1 MQKMHRVIT
10 LHLCSA
16 LFNYLSGC
24 MLPYK
29 MNTSISYCLSS
40 LFLVSILA
48 LGIFVANPSIE
59 ALSSTPITKTNDIP
73 SAQSVYQSQSISLPK
88 SVGTFVWYIVNEA
101 HEDTHKEPQKLMS
114 NHNPDF
120 IPTKLTIQ
128 EGVSILF
135 LDTDAPWDTPHPHT
149 IGITDKSSGEVVY
162 STGNLGYTDSSK
174 PVILPA
180 GKYVVEDKTYPWMKA
195 TITVLANH
203 EKNTD
208 NNLTVGAFLA
218 PTNQVADKKDNDG
231 GTHPGWLGYYKTEL
245 PKNGFK
251 ILSEFNFHY
260 AVCSYCPGKFWP
272 DQKTGDHTLI
282 IYSTNQPI
290 DLVLQKLTKMV
301 RDNVY
306 I

>member
-1 MQKMHRVIT
+1 
-10 LHLCSA
+10 
-16 LFNYLSGC
+16 
-24 MLPYK
+24 
-29 MNTSISYCLSS
+29 
-40 LFLVSILA
+40 
-48 LGIFVANPSIE
+48 
-59 ALSSTPITKTNDIP
+59 
-73 SAQSVYQSQSISLPK
+73 
-88 SVGTFVWYIVNEA
+88 
-101 HEDTHKEPQKLMS
+101 MS

-135 LDTDAPWDTPHPHT
+135 LDADAPWDTPHPHT

-162 STGNLGYTDSSK
+162 STGNLDYTDSSK

>member
-1 MQKMHRVIT
+1 MHRVIT

-24 MLPYK
+24 ILPYK

-48 LGIFVANPSIE
+48 LGIIVANPSIE

-88 SVGTFVWYIVNEA
+88 SVSTFVWYIVNEA

-128 EGVSILF
+128 EGVSLLF
-135 LDTDAPWDTPHPHT
+135 LDADAPWDTPHPHT

-162 STGNLGYTDSSK
+162 STGNLDYTDSSK

-180 GKYVVEDKTYPWMKA
+180 GKYVVEDKTYQWMKA

-218 PTNQVADKKDNDG
+218 PTNQVANKKDNDG

-282 IYSTNQPI
+282 IYSTNQRI
-290 DLVLQKLTKMV
+290 DASLQKLAKMV
-301 RDNVY
+301 RANVY

>member
-1 MQKMHRVIT
+1 
-10 LHLCSA
+10 
-16 LFNYLSGC
+16 
-24 MLPYK
+24 
-29 MNTSISYCLSS
+29 MNINISYCLSS
-40 LFLVSILA
+40 LLLVSILT
-48 LGIFVANPSIE
+48 LGIIVANQSIE
-59 ALSSTPITKTNDIP
+59 ALGSTTVTKTNNIP
-73 SAQSVYQSQSISLPK
+73 SAQSVYESQSLSLPK

-114 NHNPDF
+114 NHNPNF
-120 IPTKLTIQ
+120 IPTRLTIQ

-149 IGITDKSSGEVVY
+149 IEITDKSSGKVVY
-162 STGNLGYTDSSK
+162 STGKLDYTDSSK

-180 GKYVVEDKTYPWMKA
+180 GKYVVEDKTYQWMKA

-218 PTNQVADKKDNDG
+218 PTNQVANKKDNDG

-272 DQKTGDHTLI
+272 DQKTGDHTLM

-301 RDNVY
+301 RANVY

>member
-1 MQKMHRVIT
+1 
-10 LHLCSA
+10 
-16 LFNYLSGC
+16 
-24 MLPYK
+24 

-48 LGIFVANPSIE
+48 LGIIVANPSIE

-88 SVGTFVWYIVNEA
+88 SVSTFVWYIVNEA

-135 LDTDAPWDTPHPHT
+135 LDADAPWDTPHPHT

-162 STGNLGYTDSSK
+162 STGNLDYTDSSK

-180 GKYVVEDKTYPWMKA
+180 GKYVVEDKTYQWMKA

-218 PTNQVADKKDNDG
+218 PTNQVANKKDNDG

-301 RDNVY
+301 RANVY

>member
-1 MQKMHRVIT
+1 
-10 LHLCSA
+10 
-16 LFNYLSGC
+16 
-24 MLPYK
+24 
-29 MNTSISYCLSS
+29 MNTNISYCLSS

-48 LGIFVANPSIE
+48 LGIIVANQSIE
-59 ALSSTPITKTNDIP
+59 ALSFTTVTKTNEIP

-114 NHNPDF
+114 NHNPNF

-149 IGITDKSSGEVVY
+149 IEITDKSSGKIVY
-162 STGNLGYTDSSK
+162 STEKLDYTDSSK
-174 PVILPA
+174 PVKLPA
-180 GKYVVEDKTYPWMKA
+180 GKYVVEDKTYPWMKG
-195 TITVLANH
+195 TITVFPNS

-208 NNLTVGAFLA
+208 NNLTVGAFLT

-272 DQKTGDHTLI
+272 DQKTADHTLI

-306 I
+306 T

>member
-1 MQKMHRVIT
+1 MHRVIT

-48 LGIFVANPSIE
+48 LGIIVANPSIE

-88 SVGTFVWYIVNEA
+88 SVSTFVWYIVNEA

-135 LDTDAPWDTPHPHT
+135 LDADAPWDTPHPHT

-162 STGNLGYTDSSK
+162 STGNLDYTDSSK

-180 GKYVVEDKTYPWMKA
+180 GKYVVEDKTYQWMKA

-218 PTNQVADKKDNDG
+218 PTNQVANKKDNDG

-272 DQKTGDHTLI
+272 DQKTGDHTLM

-301 RDNVY
+301 RANVY

>member
-48 LGIFVANPSIE
+48 LGIIVANPSIE

-135 LDTDAPWDTPHPHT
+135 LDADAPWDTPHPHT

-162 STGNLGYTDSSK
+162 STGNLDYTDSSK

-231 GTHPGWLGYYKTEL
+231 GTHPGWLGTIRQSFL
-245 PKNGFK
+245 R
-251 ILSEFNFHY
+251 
-260 AVCSYCPGKFWP
+260 
-272 DQKTGDHTLI
+272 T
-282 IYSTNQPI
+282 
-290 DLVLQKLTKMV
+290 DLKS
-301 RDNVY
+301 
-306 I
+306 

>member
-1 MQKMHRVIT
+1 MHRVIT

-48 LGIFVANPSIE
+48 LGIIVANPSIE
-59 ALSSTPITKTNDIP
+59 ALSSALITKTNDIP

-120 IPTKLTIQ
+120 IPTKLTIP

-162 STGNLGYTDSSK
+162 STGNLDYTDSSK

-180 GKYVVEDKTYPWMKA
+180 GKYVVVDKTYPWMKA

-218 PTNQVADKKDNDG
+218 PTNQVADEKDNAG
-231 GTHPGWLGYYKTEL
+231 GTHLGWLGYYKTEL

>member
-1 MQKMHRVIT
+1 
-10 LHLCSA
+10 
-16 LFNYLSGC
+16 
-24 MLPYK
+24 
-29 MNTSISYCLSS
+29 MNTNISYCLAS
-40 LFLVSILA
+40 LFLVTLLA
-48 LGIFVANPSIE
+48 LGIIVANPSIE
-59 ALSSTPITKTNDIP
+59 ALTSTPITKTNDIP

-135 LDTDAPWDTPHPHT
+135 LDADAPWDTPHPHT

-162 STGNLGYTDSSK
+162 SMGNLGYTDSSK

-195 TITVLANH
+195 TISVLANH